1 MMQKETLKFISDVL
15 TDAGIP
21 YDFMEF
27 NSDISS
33 LNQYWVG
40 EYQEN
45 EPITE
50 DGLQGCTFIL
60 TGTAKD
66 SYVLLES
73 TKQTIEELFPSIEG
87 QTAILDNGTG
97 VAIFYASAL
106 HIPTGDETLKRIQI
120 NLNVKEWKVK

>member
-1 MMQKETLKFISDVL
+1 MKKETLKFISDVM

-33 LNQYWVG
+33 LDQYWIG
-40 EYQEN
+40 EYQEI
-45 EPITE
+45 EALTE
-50 DGLQGCTFIL
+50 DGMQQSTFIL
-60 TGTAKD
+60 TGTSKD

-87 QTAILDNGTG
+87 RMAILPSGTG
-97 VAIFYASAL
+97 VAIFYANSVP
-106 HIPTGDETLKRIQI
+106 IPTGDAMLKRIKI
-120 NLNVKEWKVK
+120 NLTIKEWKVN